1 MRRRHMKVPI
11 VLGIRV
17 LLPLLIC
24 LTVNVTSYA
33 NVSPLDP
40 IISIDVNSMDA
51 KLVISEMASM
61 AGVNIIIDDTITAR
75 VSAKLTGVPFD
86 VALEAIARMIGASVS
101 SESGMY
107 SVTNTRGVYYPQQ
120 AMQEQSSIQIL
131 DFSAIGME
139 MGLKLVK
146 AVSTDLSIEEL
157 PELNSVILSGPYGK
171 VQAVKAA
178 VDNYVR
184 GSGAG
189 SIQDNAFSMM
199 KLAYA
204 DSSELAMALQGQYMN
219 TRITSI
225 RTDNALLISGP
236 SDKIGAIVELV
247 GRMDKKPAQFR
258 VEVEII
264 EAASEDLDAY
274 GVDWANAYGGT
285 TISIAFRE
293 LDRAYDPTQSMLE
306 NLLGIRPMTRSSLQ
320 LSLYARALVAE
331 GRANVLARPSITVL
345 ENRTARVTTGDRD
358 SLTMEQNGSSWQQT
372 AYVDSGISL
381 EITARLDPEGN
392 IVAILSPRANS
403 IVGFTT
409 NGSPIIGT
417 REVKTIVRL
426 KDGETT
432 TIGGLIREDV
442 TESLS
447 GLPILSEIPII
458 GKLFSTTRKQEKKSE
473 LIMLITISIL

>member
-11 VLGIRV
+11 DPGIKV
-17 LLPLLIC
+17 LLALLIC
-24 LTVNVTSYA
+24 LIVNSTSCA
-33 NVSPLDP
+33 NAPPPEP

-51 KLVISEMASM
+51 KLVISEIASM

-75 VSAKLTGVPFD
+75 ISAKLTGVPFD

-131 DFSAIGME
+131 DLSTIGME

-178 VDNYVR
+178 ADNYMR
-184 GSGAG
+184 GIGSG
-189 SIQDNAFSMM
+189 SVQDNVISIV

-204 DSSELAMALQGQYMN
+204 DSSELAMALQSQYMN
-219 TRITSI
+219 TRITSM

-236 SDKIGAIVELV
+236 SDKIGTIVELA
-247 GRMDKKPAQFR
+247 GKMDKKPAQFR
-258 VEVEII
+258 VDVEII
-264 EAASEDLDAY
+264 EAASEDLDTY
-274 GVDWANAYGGT
+274 GVDWANAYGGA
-285 TISIAFRE
+285 TISMTFRE
-293 LDRAYDPTQSMLE
+293 LDRAYDPTKGMLE

-320 LSLYARALVAE
+320 FSLYVRALVAE
-331 GRANVLARPSITVL
+331 GKASVLARPSITVL
-345 ENRTARVTTGDRD
+345 ENRTARVTTGDRY
-358 SLTMEQNGSSWQQT
+358 SLTIEQNGSSWQQT

-381 EITARLDPEGN
+381 EVTARLDPEGD
-392 IVAILSPRANS
+392 IVAVLSPRANS
-403 IVGFTT
+403 IVGFTA

-417 REVKTIVRL
+417 REVKTTVRL
-426 KDGETT
+426 RNGETT

-442 TESLS
+442 TESVS
-447 GLPILSEIPII
+447 GLPILSEIPLI
-458 GKLFSTTRKQEKKSE
+458 GKLFSTTRKQEKKTE